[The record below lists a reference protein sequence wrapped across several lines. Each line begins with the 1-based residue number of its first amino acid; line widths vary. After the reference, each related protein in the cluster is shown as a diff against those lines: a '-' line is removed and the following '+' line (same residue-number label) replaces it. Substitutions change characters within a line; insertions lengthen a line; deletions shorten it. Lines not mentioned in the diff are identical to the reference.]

1 MPAQIVKLAPNV
13 PVAIRIVYCDVVEG
27 QYGQQLGLKGEVK
40 GVSPTAKDLV
50 RVYVPVD
57 LSADLVRGGWTP
69 ESREGPDGTQGESY
83 KSPNKG
89 QTWWVVEKKQAAGE
103 KYAKIEMRPEAGWP
117 ESVPE
122 LDESDDALPAAVAP
136 RPAVVGTIPA
146 PKAQPDAGY
155 AKMKA
160 LEASADE
167 CLEWALNAAK
177 VAIGVASREMEA
189 AVAADKP
196 VPDVKVDL
204 GQLVGSLFG
213 TRFIQ
218 KSRLMGL

>member
-13 PVAIRIVYCDVVEG
+13 PVAIRVVYCDVVEG
-27 QYGQQLGLKGEVK
+27 QYGQQLKLKGELK
-40 GVSPTAKDLV
+40 GKSPTDKDLFT
-50 RVYVPVD
+50 VYVPVD
-57 LSADLVRGGWTP
+57 LAADLVRGGWTP
-69 ESREGPDGTQGESY
+69 EQREGPDGTQGDSY

-103 KYAKIEMRPEAGWP
+103 KYAKTEMRPEAGWP
-117 ESVPE
+117 DEPVPE
-122 LDESDDALPAAVAP
+122 LDESDDALPASVAP
-136 RPAVVGTIPA
+136 RPASA
-146 PKAQPDAGY
+146 PKPAQDAGY

>member
-13 PVAIRIVYCDVVEG
+13 PVAIRIVYCDMVEG
-27 QYGQQLGLKGEVK
+27 QYGQQLALKGEIK
-40 GVSPTAKDLV
+40 GVSPTAKDLA
-50 RVYVPVD
+50 RLYVPVD
-57 LSADLVRGGWTP
+57 LSAELVRGGWVAET
-69 ESREGPDGTQGESY
+69 REGPDGTPGESY

-103 KYAKIEMRPEAGWP
+103 KYAKIEMQPEAGWP
-117 ESVPE
+117 EDEIPA
-122 LDESDDALPAAVAP
+122 LNESDDALPASVAP
-136 RPAVVGTIPA
+136 RPASA
-146 PKAQPDAGY
+146 PKPAQDAGY